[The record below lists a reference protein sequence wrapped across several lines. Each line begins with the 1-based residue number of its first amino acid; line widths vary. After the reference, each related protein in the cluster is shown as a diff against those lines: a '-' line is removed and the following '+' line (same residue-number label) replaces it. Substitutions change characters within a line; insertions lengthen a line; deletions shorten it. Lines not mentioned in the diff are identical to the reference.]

1 MKRMVLM
8 FALCVSLGLT
18 GYAQDFGG
26 FGDFGGGFGSFGDA
40 SVDEAMIRSDMAM
53 MQMDGLVPMRF
64 ANALDGKPIP
74 GATVAIPGIGTFT
87 TNAKGIITFPQR
99 ADGTFTMTV
108 SKSGFITT
116 PIEFKI
122 QTGIVIFNWF
132 SISPEMPNKDYRIV
146 LDWGERPSDLDLH
159 FEKRGGY
166 HISYRNMRSHSDG
179 NVQLDRD
186 DTSGYGPETITI
198 ERTDARSVYTLY
210 VIDYTNQRSRNSSA
224 LSQSGAVIRVYS
236 RNQLLHTFQVPAGQ
250 GTRWEVFRIEG
261 GNITPISTLAKAEK
275 PRSSSSQILVSLQ
288 NNQVD

>member
-1 MKRMVLM
+1 MKNTVLM
-8 FALCVSLGLT
+8 FALFVSLRLM

-26 FGDFGGGFGSFGDA
+26 LGDFGSGFGDLGGGFGSLGDA
-40 SVDEAMIRSDMAM
+40 ATDEAMIRSDMAM
-53 MQMDGLVPMRF
+53 MQMEGLVPMRF

-122 QTGIVIFNWF
+122 QTGVVIFNWF
-132 SISPEMPNKDYRIV
+132 SISPEIPNKDYRIV

-166 HISYRNMRSHSDG
+166 HISYHNMRTHSDG

-186 DTSGYGPETITI
+186 DMSSYGPETITI

-210 VIDYTNQRSRNSSA
+210 VIDYTNQRSRSSSA

-236 RNQLLHTFQVPAGQ
+236 RNRLLHTFQVPAGQ
-250 GTRWEVFRIEG
+250 GIRWEVFRIEG
-261 GNITPISTLAKAEK
+261 GNIAPIN
-275 PRSSSSQILVSLQ
+275 RVS
-288 NNQVD
+288 N